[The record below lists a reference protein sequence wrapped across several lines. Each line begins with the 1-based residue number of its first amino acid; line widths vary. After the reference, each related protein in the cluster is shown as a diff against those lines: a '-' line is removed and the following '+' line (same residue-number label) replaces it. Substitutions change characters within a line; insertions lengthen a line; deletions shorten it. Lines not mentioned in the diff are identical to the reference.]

1 MITLENL
8 TYFYSR
14 KSRAALTNI
23 NASIP
28 PGIHLLLGENGAGK
42 TTLLNIIDGALIP
55 SSGRCLI
62 DGTDTRLRS
71 PSVSSRM
78 VMMSAAPSMPL
89 STLSQM
95 ERYHAPFY
103 PGFSPELLRS
113 YADAFHIGLFDKF
126 SSMSLGTL
134 HKAAIA
140 YVLSLRPDILLMDE
154 PANGLDIESKET
166 LSKML
171 TEYGCEGRTL
181 IVSTHTISDLAT
193 LYDSVIVMEDSHLLL
208 AATTDHILD
217 RLSFFGS
224 ISVPQ
229 TAIYYETSGG
239 RFDIIGMAD
248 DFPDAP
254 YAVDYRL
261 LYHAIHSPAS
271 NRILEILQTPSSD
284 KL

>member
-1 MITLENL
+1 MITLQNL
-8 TYFYSR
+8 TYFYTR
-14 KSRAALTNI
+14 KSEAALANI

-42 TTLLNIIDGALIP
+42 TTLLNIINGALIP

-62 DGTDTRLRS
+62 DGTDTRLRL

-78 VMMSAAPSMPL
+78 AMMSADPSMPL
-89 STLSQM
+89 SNIGLM

-103 PGFSPELLRS
+103 PNFSSEKLKRYLE
-113 YADAFHIGLFDKF
+113 AFQVDPFMKF

-140 YVLSLRPDILLMDE
+140 YTLSLQPDILLMDE
-154 PANGLDIESKET
+154 PANGLDIESKEQ

-171 TEYGCEGRTL
+171 TEYGSEERTL
-181 IVSTHTISDLAT
+181 IVSTHTISDLVT
-193 LYDSVIVMEDSHLLL
+193 LYDSVIVMQDCHLLL
-208 AATTDHILD
+208 AATAEQILD
-217 RLSFFGS
+217 RMSFFSSG
-224 ISVPQ
+224 SVPEE
-229 TAIYYETSGG
+229 AIYYETTGG
-239 RFDIIGMAD
+239 RFQIIGAAE

-254 YAVDYRL
+254 YEVDYRL

-271 NRILEILQTPSSD
+271 NRIIDILNTPSSET
-284 KL
+284 L